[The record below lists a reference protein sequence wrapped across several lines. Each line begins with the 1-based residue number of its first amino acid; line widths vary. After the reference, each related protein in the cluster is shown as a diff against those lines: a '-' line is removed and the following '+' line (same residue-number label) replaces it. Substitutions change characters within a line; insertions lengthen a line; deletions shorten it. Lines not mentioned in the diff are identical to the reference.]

1 MWDMHD
7 GMGWWMVFGMIWV
20 ALFWGAIIWAI
31 VWGISRTTGSHR
43 TDDEPL
49 EIARKRYARGDI
61 TRDQFEQLQRDLR

>member
-1 MWDMHD
+1 
-7 GMGWWMVFGMIWV
+7 V
-20 ALFWGAIIWAI
+20 LFWGAVVWLI